1 MGCRTLVLLVVLLLA
16 GPAVAQPGFVDRYK
30 AATAAYEAKDY
41 ARMEAELLE
50 ALKLRP
56 QHPTATYNLACA
68 RALRGDA
75 AGAVKALQEL
85 AAMGLAVDAASDA
98 DLASLK
104 GKRGFEAVRRSFVR
118 NAEPRGMAERGFGL
132 GSPTFIPE
140 GIAYDPKRRQFYVGS
155 VHERRI
161 QRVLPDG
168 SAQDF
173 VKPGDGLWAVLG
185 MTVDPARDLLWVATA
200 AIGEMRDARPEEI
213 GRTAIVAFALET
225 GEQKH
230 RFVLEDGPD
239 PRLLGDLLVHGDTIY
254 TTDSRG
260 GALYAL
266 DLRTG
271 PDHGKFRALTAPG
284 AMSSPQGLALA
295 ADGKHLY
302 VADYTRG
309 LFRYALDGGA
319 LEPAAAAPGVSV
331 YGIDGLYRDGDALI
345 AIQNGNRPHR
355 VVRLQLGDGGRRMRG
370 QRVLA
375 ANLEAF
381 DEPTLGVV
389 VEREFW
395 FVANS
400 QWNKFRQ
407 DHTLP
412 PPDQLRPPQILRI
425 RLDR

>member
-1 MGCRTLVLLVVLLLA
+1 LVLIAALLFA
-16 GPAVAQPGFVDRYK
+16 GTAAAQPGFVEHYK
-30 AATAAYEAKDY
+30 AATAAHGAKDY

-56 QHPTATYNLACA
+56 GHPTATYNLACA
-68 RALRGDA
+68 RALRGDVR
-75 AGAVKALQEL
+75 GAVKALRDL
-85 AAMGLAVDAASDA
+85 ADMGLAVDATADP

-104 GKRGFEAVRRSFVR
+104 GDRGFEAVRGAFAR
-118 NAEPRGMAERGFGL
+118 NSEPRGEAAHGFGL
-132 GSPTFIPE
+132 ASPTYIPE

-161 QRVLPDG
+161 QRVPRDG
-168 SAQDF
+168 AAQDF
-173 VKPGDGLWAVLG
+173 VAPGAGLWAVLG
-185 MTVDPARDLLWVATA
+185 MAVDPARDLLWAATA
-200 AIGEMRDARPEEI
+200 AIEEMRDAAPGEV
-213 GRTAIVAFALET
+213 GRTAIVAYALES

-230 RFVLEDGPD
+230 RFVLDDGPG
-239 PRLLGDLLVHGDTIY
+239 PRQFGDLLVHGDDVY
-254 TTDSRG
+254 ATDSRG
-260 GALYAL
+260 GALYVL
-266 DLRTG
+266 DLRAG
-271 PDHGKFRALTAPG
+271 PGHGTFRALTAAG

-319 LEPAAAAPGVSV
+319 LERVEAAPGVGT
-331 YGIDGLYRDGDALI
+331 YGIDGLYRHGNGLV

-355 VVRLQLGDGGRRMRG
+355 VVRLQLAGGGRRVRA

-389 VEREFW
+389 VGDEFW

-400 QWNKFRQ
+400 QWNKFRE

-412 PPDQLRPPQILRI
+412 PPDQLRPPRILRI

>member
-1 MGCRTLVLLVVLLLA
+1 LGCRTLVLLGVLLA
-16 GPAVAQPGFVDRYK
+16 GTAAAQPGFVERYK
-30 AATAAYEAKDY
+30 AATAAYQAKDY

-56 QHPTATYNLACA
+56 GHPTVTYNLACA
-68 RALRGDA
+68 RALRGDPR
-75 AGAVKALQEL
+75 GAVKALDEL
-85 AAMGLAVDAASDA
+85 AGMGLTFDPAPDA

-104 GKRGFEAVRRSFVR
+104 GDRGFDAVRRAFAR
-118 NAEPRGMAERGFGL
+118 NGGPHGAAEPGFGL
-132 GSPTFIPE
+132 HSPTYIPE
-140 GIAYDPKRRQFYVGS
+140 GIAYDAKRRQFYVGS

-161 QRVLPDG
+161 QRVARDG
-168 SAQDF
+168 SGQDF

-185 MTVDPARDLLWVATA
+185 MTVDAQRDLLWVATA
-200 AIGEMRDARPEEI
+200 AIGEMRDAKPEEI
-213 GRTAIVAFALET
+213 GRTAIVAYALES

-230 RFVLEDGPD
+230 RFVLDDGPG

-266 DLRTG
+266 ELRAG
-271 PDHGKFRALTAPG
+271 PGHGKFRALTPPG
-284 AMSSPQGLALA
+284 ALTSPQGLALA
-295 ADGKHLY
+295 GDGKHLY

-319 LEPAAAAPGVSV
+319 LELLTAAPAVSV
-331 YGIDGLYRDGDALI
+331 YGIDGLYRDGDDLI
-345 AIQNGNRPHR
+345 AIQNGIRPHR
-355 VVRLQLGDGGRRMRG
+355 VVRLQLGDGGRRVRG

-412 PPDQLRPPQILRI
+412 PPDQLRPPRILRI